1 MSNNGKVI
9 DCRTVSPL
17 ESLDHDVNEVKV
29 RLKYLNNKIKGS
41 IGDYRNA
48 LIEKNIQTPDMGEDD
63 LISQLAFSLDIEG
76 DKIDDINE
84 YFYSD
89 GKSPDYDEAPSKDME
104 YEAFDKFLGVY
115 VELPDNDKA

>member
-89 GKSPDYDEAPSKDME
+89 GKSPDYDEAPSKDM
-104 YEAFDKFLGVY
+104 
-115 VELPDNDKA
+115 